1 MITFLSIVL
10 AVLIAANVWL
20 MFYTA
25 KSERQRRRLLQERM
39 DECDERIGE
48 AITEMGKAKARLR
61 EMQSA
66 NAALK
71 KSFEETV
78 QEYEKTL
85 ALNKRLLKQNKEL
98 SERGVLLLPKD
109 CVPKDVTMEEFSK
122 WWKDEGYKM
131 VKSNLVDAGQPT
143 HHTQP
148 GEPADKPVKQRRGR
162 KPKK

>member
-25 KSERQRRRLLQERM
+25 KSEKQRRRLLQERM

-61 EMQSA
+61 EAQSA

-71 KSFEETV
+71 KSYEETIK
-78 QEYEKTL
+78 EYEKLVRDYRKLENDFDT
-85 ALNKRLLKQNKEL
+85 LKQGKQE
-98 SERGVLLLPKD
+98 P
-109 CVPKDVTMEEFSK
+109 
-122 WWKDEGYKM
+122 
-131 VKSNLVDAGQPT
+131 VDAGQPT

-148 GEPADKPVKQRRGR
+148 GEPAGKPIKQRRGR